1 MITKGTAEYKQAQEL
16 ANSLQFKADLNPH
29 SDRGFDQEWEL
40 EVILDAV
47 IEANVFASQ
56 IAETVKKSV
65 KTPYRRTVA
74 KMSSK
79 QAWILAAG
87 IVENNID
94 IKAYRQ
100 ARLDA
105 IVPMTEE
112 QWAEIG
118 L

>member
-1 MITKGTAEYKQAQEL
+1 MITKGTAEYKMAQEL
-16 ANSLQFKADLNPH
+16 ADTLQFKADLNPN

-65 KTPYRRTVA
+65 KVPYKRTVA

-79 QAWILAAG
+79 QAWVLAAG

-112 QWAEIG
+112 EWAKIG